1 MTTSPPEQAGT
12 PLISVATLRR
22 SSSHVTPTRTLRLS
36 EHEST
41 AAGPPIAANVV
52 LTHAARP
59 RSNQR
64 TRTPRRQAEENESST
79 TARREVTTTLVS
91 VNHYCDGCMVPQPFC
106 LAQRPFTRP
115 SPVTLTHNTVAQ
127 TRTVASQG
135 ASMAE

>member
-22 SSSHVTPTRTLRLS
+22 SSSHVTPTRTLHLS

-91 VNHYCDGCMVPQPFC
+91 VNHYCDGCIWYHSHFVWPNALS
-106 LAQRPFTRP
+106 LAPA
-115 SPVTLTHNTVAQ
+115 L
-127 TRTVASQG
+127 
-135 ASMAE
+135 